1 MRNQH
6 NISGQL
12 QLRQEIYAQAV
23 DYFRSHPD
31 IFIITVM
38 GISLNLYQRLMVRV
52 FFKYN
57 YVMYI
62 TSRGLGKTFI
72 STLCMVAWCLL
83 YPNQKCGC
91 IAPSFRQAKM
101 ILQEKYNDEL
111 KVMSPFLTQE
121 EKNFVCNNAKA
132 RVDFYNGSFIE
143 CFPIGIGSGTNA
155 AAKIR
160 GARLNCCLV
169 DECVYVSHEIIENV
183 LIPMLIVQS
192 GYEVG
197 KKGGA
202 GISNKL
208 LMVSSAGYRFNHAY
222 KRYCEW
228 TKEMIKPNNTQYFTM
243 TLPWQ
248 VGVAVGLFK
257 EDFIMQQK
265 KTMSDDKFAME
276 YEGLFPKLI
285 DGTWIEYTDLIEC
298 SNLMHIETSGVGDF
312 EYIMAVDVARSEG
325 KDNTICDV
333 FKLHWYQDHVECDL
347 VYTKSMNGVPFSTQ
361 CKEVRNVLK
370 KFPNIIRIYMDV
382 NGLGV
387 GLADEL
393 AKDYYDEDD
402 EKWYPPLIDMNNEQ
416 QMKNIIN
423 GAAIIYGIKATAEIN
438 HNMGMAIK
446 TFTQRRWLHMY
457 PLNADEQRDID
468 ITKEENLLLLEAEE
482 TRMEVMNIKNKPISN
497 STYVKFYTTSGRKDR
512 WSALCMGLYGAEII
526 RKERQDNSN
535 NMECLIR
542 ISKR

>member
-111 KVMSPFLTQE
+111 KVMSPFLAQE

-197 KKGGA
+197 KKGGT

-285 DGTWIEYTDLIEC
+285 DGTWIDYTDLIEC
-298 SNLMHIETSGVGDF
+298 SDLMHIETSGVGDF
-312 EYIMAVDVARSEG
+312 EYIMSVDVARSEG

-347 VYTKSMNGVPFSTQ
+347 IYTKSMNGVTFANQAKTI
-361 CKEVRNVLK
+361 RNILK
-370 KFPNIIRIYMDV
+370 KFPNVIRIYLDT
-382 NGLGV
+382 NGLGI

-393 AKDYYDEDD
+393 AKDYYDADE
-402 EKWYPPLIDMNNEQ
+402 EKWFPPLIDMNNEQ
-416 QMKNIIN
+416 QMKNIVN
-423 GAAIIYGIKATAEIN
+423 GAALIYGIKATAEIN

-457 PLNADEQRDID
+457 PLNADEQRKVDL
-468 ITKEENLLLLEAEE
+468 TSEEDLLLLESEE
-482 TRMEVMNIKNKPISN
+482 TRSEIMNIKNKPISN
-497 STYVKFYTTSGRKDR
+497 STYVKFYTTSNRKDR
-512 WSALCMGLYGAEII
+512 WSALCMGLYGAEIL
-526 RKERQDNSN
+526 RKERNDNSN
-535 NMECLIR
+535 NMECLIG
-542 ISKR
+542 ISRR